1 MNNAAIIVHAQVF
14 VWTYVFISLGYLSR
28 SGTAGSYYNFM
39 SNILRN
45 CHSEAVSIPTSGF
58 GKVKGHVKR
67 QGQGHLTLMSC
78 FLVLETK

>member
-1 MNNAAIIVHAQVF
+1 MGWQRVGNDRVTKYSSH
-14 VWTYVFISLGYLSR
+14 YL
-28 SGTAGSYYNFM
+28 Y
-39 SNILRN
+39 ILRN